1 MSNNKEKD
9 NLILE
14 IASLIES
21 TPNTKPLSLNVLDLL
36 DMEELK
42 KIKSALENSKQNRE
56 EELKDWVEDIY
67 NNCKS

>member
-1 MSNNKEKD
+1 MWKNKDKD

-14 IASLIES
+14 IDSLIES
-21 TPNTKPLSLNVLDLL
+21 TPNAKPLSLNVLNLL
-36 DMEELK
+36 EFEELK

>member
-1 MSNNKEKD
+1 MNNNKEKD

-21 TPNTKPLSLNVLDLL
+21 TPNAKPLSMNVLDLL
-36 DMEELK
+36 DIEELK
-42 KIKSALENSKQNRE
+42 KIKSTLENSKQNRD
-56 EELKDWVEDIY
+56 EELKDLVEDIY

>member
-1 MSNNKEKD
+1 MNNNKEKD

-21 TPNTKPLSLNVLDLL
+21 TPNAKPLSMNVLDLL
-36 DMEELK
+36 DIEELK
-42 KIKSALENSKQNRE
+42 KIKSALENSKQNRK

-67 NNCKS
+67 NHCKS

>member
-21 TPNTKPLSLNVLDLL
+21 TPNAKPLSLNVLDLL
-36 DMEELK
+36 DIEELE
-42 KIKSALENSKQNRE
+42 KIKSTLTNSKQNRE
-56 EELKDWVEDIY
+56 EELKEWVEDIY